1 MGLKSKYR
9 QWRVAHADN
18 ARAKGM
24 QGQQSVALGFAW
36 RAANIGGVRRHLECI
51 EKYSQHAVA
60 LYPSTPSHDFLK
72 TRDERSQYH
81 ADLGDPLIDRH
92 SLFHSHVDPDFIAI
106 AQRAQKAGKPWLHT
120 YHLLYFPE
128 DWDNNLAPWQQK
140 INDCLLTQASK
151 ADLCLS
157 VGTWLVDWLE
167 ENHGIET
174 QFVPNGVDVDA
185 CDQADG
191 NRFREAIGLDN
202 FVLFVNSI
210 AKVKNPAAFVEAA
223 RARPDQ
229 KFVMI
234 GTNLTAEGIRAELKI
249 DVPPNLIALGP
260 LSHAQTLDAM
270 SACKTFVMTSHREGL
285 PTVLLEAMSM
295 GKVCVAP
302 RLPWSSDAI
311 RLPEHGFLYD
321 PEDPQDLVKTIDA
334 ATELE
339 VMPMARQHVVDS
351 FSWPVVARQL
361 DDIYSGQLSS
371 SARC

>member
-1 MGLKSKYR
+1 MGLKSNYR
-9 QWRVAHADN
+9 QWRVARADN

-24 QGQQSVALGFAW
+24 QGRRSVALGFAW

-51 EKYSQHAVA
+51 EKYSKHPVS
-60 LYPSTPSHDFLK
+60 LYPSTPSHDLLV
-72 TRDERSQYH
+72 TRDERSEYH
-81 ADLGDPLIDRH
+81 ASLGDQLIDRH

-106 AQRAQKAGKPWLHT
+106 AQLAQQACKPWLHT

-128 DWDNNLAPWQQK
+128 DWGDNLAPWQHK
-140 INDCLLTQASK
+140 INKCLLTQARK

-157 VGTWLVDWLE
+157 VGTWLVDWLA

-191 NRFREAIGLDN
+191 DRFREEVGLDD

-210 AKVKNPAAFVEAA
+210 AKVKNPEAFVEAA
-223 RARPDQ
+223 RSCPDR

-234 GTNLTAEGIRAELKI
+234 GTNLTTEGIRAELKL
-249 DVPPNLIALGP
+249 DVPSNLIALGP

-295 GKVCVAP
+295 RKVCIAP

-311 RLPEHGFLYD
+311 RLPEHGFLYE
-321 PEDPQDLVKTIDA
+321 PEDPQSLVKTIDLA
-334 ATELE
+334 LGVD
-339 VMPMARQHVVDS
+339 VMPKARQHVVGS
-351 FSWPVVARQL
+351 FSWPVVAKQL
-361 DDIYSGQLSS
+361 DDIYSRLLSS
-371 SARC
+371 SSRC